1 MQTRPTPIYS
11 HTFLYGAPNINK
23 TPSARAY
30 GKGDETCLLW
40 PLVRRWHSEGESAF
54 AQNQS
59 LFTGAPGSVL
69 VIWKEIKETRWDLEV
84 RILKQ
89 RGSTSFPFNQA
100 SSLESFI
107 CCFVYIFLILYKN
120 DRMSR
125 RIYNNTIFFISL
137 QRLGNFWSMWHSHS
151 FRVKQHLAAFIKWLN
166 ILNSSCLYLH
176 RPSRLILL
184 SSLSKP
190 VSIRICHPC
199 LHLWVIN
206 RHVKMQNNW
215 CSLGGI
221 GWPIWGF

>member
-1 MQTRPTPIYS
+1 MTVHIETYTITQCPREVEC
-11 HTFLYGAPNINK
+11 L
-23 TPSARAY
+23 
-30 GKGDETCLLW
+30 GK
-40 PLVRRWHSEGESAF
+40 
-54 AQNQS
+54 
-59 LFTGAPGSVL
+59 
-69 VIWKEIKETRWDLEV
+69 KEIRNSNSWTPGNKSKGWFTLYLKTNGIFLLGTLEKKRKEKEINALGFWSKNSWPGCLYFLSLQPRHPL
-84 RILKQ
+84 
-89 RGSTSFPFNQA
+89 
-100 SSLESFI
+100 LESFI
-107 CCFVYIFLILYKN
+107 WCFVYIYLILYKS

-184 SSLSKP
+184 SFLSKP
-190 VSIRICHPC
+190 VSIRICHSC

-221 GWPIWGF
+221 GWSIWGF